1 MEHDASDIL
10 GQRTI
15 PLAPGSQPAKSSY
28 STTKLVFIALGLLV
42 LYSIAIRL
50 WRRVLLWRERSY
62 KLATRRRHGIPDSDL
77 RPFNVA
83 YTDAV
88 MKAREEENRNR
99 TDLRHKPV
107 FRPQPSTLDQRE
119 AFPEHILRQRSAVA
133 QRSDVGMR
141 STAVPVPGAYSSGS
155 FDSHQPPRLHE
166 INTKGHQTRSP
177 YVQPVVNGVKPLSRH
192 GGYLNIDDA
201 TSDNEARKRTW
212 DETLEEEHEAKKTR
226 VEGEELIDGDEDAEF
241 EEAAPKRGSKRGIR
255 DEEDSEEVNES
266 KKARGKRARKVSQ
279 EKAAHHYQGDQSMD
293 VDEEEEADEITE
305 LKSNF
310 RGKKRDRAE
319 AGSTFG
325 GDDDDDSAAER
336 EAEGNSKVRKGRKRR
351 TVAKRKS
358 EASYI
363 RGKKRERGQED
374 GGSDSDDSFPNKKS
388 SRKKKGKRASHIEHR
403 DSKSDISIDESTTST
418 KKGREIGEEWES
430 NNVKYKIGPN
440 GQKLRLTLVKKA
452 RQKFVMPQDSQHPD
466 RDANLQVFIE
476 CWLTDEEYQSAK
488 AEGMLH
494 WQDSPGKS
502 KDTEK
507 LSLDISQAEHGVPF
521 PQPSAGK
528 NLLWSTSTSA
538 TTPTMSSASQ
548 SPVVDSYPAEK
559 YRNYRGS
566 YRHSIATSVGLPINA
581 FGASMST
588 VPTIKRIASTT
599 RVLGLNSS
607 ISGSPGLS
615 DSTNGSPRTPQSHKV
630 FSKWE
635 KQELEAK
642 AMMKMREATRKKELE
657 KEAKLKEE
665 KDRAERAAAERA
677 KAEQERQQRER
688 QERERLEQERAA
700 KAEADRKAKENMS
713 VPSITVTAPSTD
725 NVLGGGAAPAAA
737 PSQPVP
743 NFFNNFT
750 NPPKPA
756 AAAPAAGPTTS
767 SGQSSTTPNFFSSPA
782 SSAPAAS
789 QEQARPTSGFS
800 APASGSAFS
809 ASTASSSAP
818 KSFFSFNNPSS
829 SAVGMEQKK
838 DGTPASSG
846 TGAAGA
852 SFMSRIGP
860 QAGSEAPKTQ
870 AQGPSTF
877 SFAKPE
883 SSSSSAAPANAFSSS
898 STTNAPGA
906 TTTPKFSFGVKPA
919 ATTTTPAS
927 NAFAAPSSSSLSGAL
942 GADASKPAAS
952 SSGTANTGF
961 SFKVPSTPASAPTAN
976 GTAGAS
982 STTPAGVP
990 KFSFAAPSA
999 FGGVTASKN
1008 AESAKQSPFGT
1019 TGTTSSSPFGNTTT
1033 TSAFGTTPA
1042 TTNNAAAPS
1051 PFGTTSNFSG
1061 SNPSSFSFGATASKT
1076 PSSFGNSTF
1085 GTNSVVNGT
1094 SSTPF
1099 GTSASTSQPAN
1110 IFGGASTTTK
1120 KPAEAP
1126 KPLFSFANPTS
1137 STTTATNGT
1146 NAAPKSAFN
1155 FGTTPATS
1163 SNTSNSATTTAASG
1177 SGTTSTPFSFNFG
1190 APATTTPQNSPF
1202 GAASPGTSMFGGT
1215 SGAGSS
1221 TTAPASVFG
1230 GGAFGAPAP
1239 K

>member
-10 GQRTI
+10 GQRTT
-15 PLAPGSQPAKSSY
+15 PLVPGSQPAKSSY

-42 LYSIAIRL
+42 LYSIATRL

-99 TDLRHKPV
+99 TDLRHKPA

-155 FDSHQPPRLHE
+155 FDSHQPPQLHE

-226 VEGEELIDGDEDAEF
+226 VEGEELIDGDEEAEF

-255 DEEDSEEVNES
+255 DEDDNEEVNES

-351 TVAKRKS
+351 TVAKQKS

-374 GGSDSDDSFPNKKS
+374 GGSDSDDSSSNKKS
-388 SRKKKGKRASHIEHR
+388 SRKKKGKRASHIERR

-418 KKGREIGEEWES
+418 RKGREIGEEWES

-494 WQDSPGKS
+494 WQDSPGKA

-521 PQPSAGK
+521 PQPPAGK

-538 TTPTMSSASQ
+538 TTPTISSASQ
-548 SPVVDSYPAEK
+548 SPVIDSYPAEK

-581 FGASMST
+581 FGSSTST

-599 RVLGLNSS
+599 RTLGLNSS
-607 ISGSPGLS
+607 TSGSPGLS

-642 AMMKMREATRKKELE
+642 AMMKMREATRKKEME

-665 KDRAERAAAERA
+665 RDRAERAAAEKA

-688 QERERLEQERAA
+688 QEKERLEKEKAA
-700 KAEADRKAKENMS
+700 RAEADKKAKENMS
-713 VPSITVTAPSTD
+713 VPSITVTAPTMTTFL
-725 NVLGGGAAPAAA
+725 VV
-737 PSQPVP
+737 PVP

-756 AAAPAAGPTTS
+756 ATAPAPGTTTS
-767 SGQSSTTPNFFSSPA
+767 SGQPSTAPNFFSNPA
-782 SSAPAAS
+782 SSAPGASSAS
-789 QEQARPTSGFS
+789 QEQPKHTSGFS
-800 APASGSAFS
+800 APASGSTFHS
-809 ASTASSSAP
+809 ATASSSAP

-829 SAVGMEQKK
+829 SAAGTEQKK
-838 DGTPASSG
+838 DAATGGSG
-846 TGAAGA
+846 TDAAGA
-852 SFMSRIGP
+852 SFMSRLGP

-870 AQGPSTF
+870 AQGQSTF

-883 SSSSSAAPANAFSSS
+883 SSNSTAAPANAFASS
-898 STTNAPGA
+898 STANATGA

-919 ATTTTPAS
+919 AATTTPAP
-927 NAFAAPSSSSLSGAL
+927 NAFNAPSSSSLSGAL
-942 GADASKPAAS
+942 GADASKPPAS
-952 SSGTANTGF
+952 STGAANTGF
-961 SFKVPSTPASAPTAN
+961 SFKVPSTPASAPVPN
-976 GTAGAS
+976 GTAGTS
-982 STTPAGVP
+982 STTPAGMP
-990 KFSFAAPSA
+990 KFSFAAPSTA
-999 FGGVTASKN
+999 FGGATASKT
-1008 AESAKQSPFGT
+1008 AQPAKQSPFGT
-1019 TGTTSSSPFGNTTT
+1019 TGTTGTASSSPFGNTTT

-1042 TTNNAAAPS
+1042 TTNGTAAPS
-1051 PFGTTSNFSG
+1051 PFGTSSNFSG
-1061 SNPSSFSFGATASKT
+1061 SSSSPFSFSATGSKA
-1076 PSSFGNSTF
+1076 PSSFGSSTF
-1085 GTNSVVNGT
+1085 GTNNVVNGT
-1094 SSTPF
+1094 TSTPF
-1099 GTSASTSQPAN
+1099 GTAPASASTSQPVN
-1110 IFGGASTTTK
+1110 MFGGASNTSAS

-1126 KPLFSFANPTS
+1126 KPLFSFANPAS
-1137 STTTATNGT
+1137 STTAANGT
-1146 NAAPKSAFN
+1146 NAAPKSAFS
-1155 FGTTPATS
+1155 FCTTPAAS
-1163 SNTSNSATTTAASG
+1163 SNTSNGAATTAASG
-1177 SGTTSTPFSFNFG
+1177 SGTTATPFSFNFG
-1190 APATTTPQNSPF
+1190 TPATTTPQNSPF
-1202 GAASPGTSMFGGT
+1202 GAAASSGTSMFGGT

-1221 TTAPASVFG
+1221 TPASVFG